1 MSEKDIKDENS
12 ANSNPLSEEK
22 SENLEEV
29 KVNNMLKDRLRKYIK
44 KLDGKTFN
52 ILTLHIARTRIK
64 RALGMIFIQISG
76 TLENNF
82 CYWNILKFLNVTL

>member
-52 ILTLHIARTRIK
+52 IPYRQLGHELK

-76 TLENNF
+76 NLEKNS

>member
-12 ANSNPLSEEK
+12 ANSNRLSEEK

-52 ILTLHIARTRIK
+52 MLT
-64 RALGMIFIQISG
+64 
-76 TLENNF
+76 
-82 CYWNILKFLNVTL
+82 

>member
-12 ANSNPLSEEK
+12 ANTNPLSEEK

-52 ILTLHIARTRIK
+52 MLT
-64 RALGMIFIQISG
+64 
-76 TLENNF
+76 
-82 CYWNILKFLNVTL
+82 